1 MININSDSYMTQGQ
15 MKCHPPNLILV
26 GRSNNLA
33 NLFREQT
40 NNKSKANQKNH
51 QPLLNFVTGSPHIII
66 CQAENTIY
74 HCINFSFSLLA
85 QLMEQLRSL
94 VLFPVQIIE
103 NWIESSKVSTWEY
116 IGSDHLSLN
125 RIKGREIPRKS
136 AKCKFE
142 MFF

>member
-1 MININSDSYMTQGQ
+1 MNNINSDSYMTQGQ

-26 GRSNNLA
+26 GMSNNLA

-40 NNKSKANQKNH
+40 NNKSNPTRNILWIFA
-51 QPLLNFVTGSPHIII
+51 TESPDI
-66 CQAENTIY
+66 CQSENAID
-74 HCINFSFSLLA
+74 HCTNFSFSLLA

>member
-1 MININSDSYMTQGQ
+1 MSPSQFNF
-15 MKCHPPNLILV
+15 V

-40 NNKSKANQKNH
+40 NNKSNPTRKK
-51 QPLLNFVTGSPHIII
+51 SPATFKFCHRISRHYHLAGWIY
-66 CQAENTIY
+66 NIY